1 VSTRH
6 YEWRGS
12 VDPADESGYATFYA
26 GGAQSDSLLLPH
38 FRYVTEIQR
47 IIDAARQAGR
57 VQALEEIKH
66 AVKVAMET
74 CR

>member
-1 VSTRH
+1 MNARH
-6 YEWRGS
+6 YEWHGS
-12 VDPADESGYATFYA
+12 SDPADESGYATFYA
-26 GGAQSDSLLLPH
+26 GDVQTDALRLPH

-47 IIDAARQAGR
+47 AIDAARQAGR

-74 CR
+74 YR

>member
-1 VSTRH
+1 MSVVH

-12 VDPADESGYATFYA
+12 TEPDDESGYAIFHA
-26 GGAQSDSLLLPH
+26 GGEQSDSLLLPH

-47 IIDAARQAGR
+47 MIDAARQAGR

-74 CR
+74 YR